1 MSTKLVAIQLTLG
14 AELGFDRMNAN
25 ENPYS
30 FFSSTVGLISNFF
43 IPSTELKTEI
53 KAIKSYKNFDAM
65 DPMFGEIRRDERSGL
80 FATITKTNWSIYDV
94 TPSIELGFEKN
105 ESNISIYSYDRA
117 LANLY
122 FRKSF

>member
-1 MSTKLVAIQLTLG
+1 
-14 AELGFDRMNAN
+14 
-25 ENPYS
+25 
-30 FFSSTVGLISNFF
+30 
-43 IPSTELKTEI
+43 
-53 KAIKSYKNFDAM
+53 
-65 DPMFGEIRRDERSGL
+65 MFGEIRRDERSGL
-80 FATITKTNWSIYDV
+80 FATITKTNWSIYGV